1 MCSLILA
8 TRIPCICHLL
18 DLYTTGNADNLIIH
32 MHNMIQIS
40 RSQMKQ
46 IQTKRANLTYC
57 TNEHYRTIYFF
68 VNSQVRSTRN
78 WLFSKIISQILLSR
92 KQSRANHLT
101 ALLMKSR
108 LPHVHGLFS
117 RCTGRSTGVPREQLN
132 LISSYI
138 DGNMIYG
145 SNVGRN
151 KVLRTLAHGKMKV
164 WKQEMLPVCQVYC
177 ALKKVG
183 IKYFL

>member
-1 MCSLILA
+1 
-8 TRIPCICHLL
+8 
-18 DLYTTGNADNLIIH
+18 LIIH
-32 MHNMIQIS
+32 THNMIQIS

-46 IQTKRANLTYC
+46 IQTNCANFTYC
-57 TNEHYRTIYFF
+57 TNEHYRILYNFL
-68 VNSQVRSTRN
+68 STLKSARPGIDCFRK
-78 WLFSKIISQILLSR
+78 LFRKFSLAG

-101 ALLMKSR
+101 ALLMQSR

-145 SNVGRN
+145 SDVGRN
-151 KVLRTLAHGKMKV
+151 KVLRTLSQGKMKV
-164 WKQEMLPVCQVYC
+164 WKQEILPVCQIHC
-177 ALKKVG
+177 AQKK
-183 IKYFL
+183 LE